1 MGSKH
6 LCGRI
11 CSLTDAQGPAE
22 CCLWSPCF
30 CFTYAIKKVHNKRQ
44 KKKYSKILIEVLEI
58 LSNKRI
64 SQNALKINFNF
75 NYPSVSAKMAVYLK
89 VVHNE

>member
-1 MGSKH
+1 MPKDQLNAVFGVHAFALHMPLKKS
-6 LCGRI
+6 I
-11 CSLTDAQGPAE
+11 
-22 CCLWSPCF
+22 
-30 CFTYAIKKVHNKRQ
+30 IKD
-44 KKKYSKILIEVLEI
+44 KKKKKSKILIEVLEI

>member
-11 CSLTDAQGPAE
+11 RSLTDTQGPAE

-30 CFTYAIKKVHNKRQ
+30 CFTYATKKSIIKD
-44 KKKYSKILIEVLEI
+44 KKIYSKILIEVLEI
-58 LSNKRI
+58 VFNKRI

-75 NYPSVSAKMAVYLK
+75 NYPSISAKMAVYLK